1 MLVHRCYVALLGHS
15 PLFPNS
21 TKYSTLAGFVEPGEA
36 LEEAV
41 AREVFEEAGL
51 RVANVQYHS
60 SQPWP
65 FPGNIM
71 VGYYAEGLSEEIT
84 IDPEEL
90 KDARW
95 FSKYEMRNCDKHGF
109 QLPRV
114 DSIARRLI
122 EDWLAHD

>member
-1 MLVHRCYVALLGHS
+1 MLTIEGVSHLAVIHPRGRTVIALPKGHID
-15 PLFPNS
+15 
-21 TKYSTLAGFVEPGEA
+21 PGETA
-36 LEEAV
+36 EIAATREVLEETAV
-41 AREVFEEAGL
+41 VCGDVF
-51 RVANVQYHS
+51 YHS

-65 FPGNIM
+65 FPGNVM
-71 VGYYAEGLSEEIT
+71 LGFYAEGLSEDIT

-95 FSKYEMRNCDKHGF
+95 FSRDEMRNCEQHGF

-122 EDWLAHD
+122 EDWLAVG

>member
-1 MLVHRCYVALLGHS
+1 MRREV
-15 PLFPNS
+15 
-21 TKYSTLAGFVEPGEA
+21 
-36 LEEAV
+36 LEESAILV
-41 AREVFEEAGL
+41 GDVH
-51 RVANVQYHS
+51 YHS

-71 VGYYAEGLSEEIT
+71 LGFYAEALSEDIT

-95 FSKYEMRNCDKHGF
+95 FSREEMRNCDQHGF
-109 QLPRV
+109 ALPRV

-122 EDWLAHD
+122 EDWLAHG

>member
-1 MLVHRCYVALLGHS
+1 MH
-15 PLFPNS
+15 
-21 TKYSTLAGFVEPGEA
+21 
-36 LEEAV
+36 
-41 AREVFEEAGL
+41 
-51 RVANVQYHS
+51 YHS

-71 VGYYAEGLSEEIT
+71 LGFYAEALTERHHHR
-84 IDPEEL
+84 PEEM

-95 FSKYEMRNCDKHGF
+95 FSRDEIRNPEQHGF

-122 EDWLAHD
+122 EDWMAAG

>member
-1 MLVHRCYVALLGHS
+1 M
-15 PLFPNS
+15 
-21 TKYSTLAGFVEPGEA
+21 YSTLAGFVEPGET

-41 AREVFEEAGL
+41 RREVLEESSITVGD
-51 RVANVQYHS
+51 VHYHS

-71 VGYYAEGLSEEIT
+71 LGFYAEALSEEIT

-95 FSKYEMRNCDKHGF
+95 FSRQEMRDHKQHGF
-109 QLPRV
+109 DLPRV

-122 EDWLAHD
+122 EDWLTAG